1 MANKNAEIA
10 ERLMQRSLMIWGA
23 GDHAKALLDEM
34 MLGVLDGWK
43 AVAVVY
49 PDDTKPKHE
58 AYFRELGLDVIP
70 QQDAIKTGVTNV
82 AFGIGDNAVRQVC
95 YKQLAADG
103 YQFPSIISKNA
114 YVSPTAR
121 YFPHAGVQ
129 IFSGALLG
137 PTARVEGGCII
148 NHLAIV
154 EHDAGVGAFSHLA
167 PRATLLGGAKLGAN
181 CMMGSGATLLPY
193 LDVVDN
199 CIIGAGSMVNRS
211 IEKEGTYVGIPAQ
224 LIVHQG
230 QPS

>member
-1 MANKNAEIA
+1 MANNKAEIA
-10 ERLMQRSLMIWGA
+10 DRIMQRTLLIWGA

-43 AVAVVY
+43 AIAVVY

-58 AYFRELGLDVIP
+58 DHFRDLGLDVIP
-70 QQDAIKTGVTNV
+70 QKQAIETGITNI
-82 AFGIGDNAVRQVC
+82 AFGIGDNSVRQVC
-95 YKQLAADG
+95 YKQLAAEG

-137 PTARVEGGCII
+137 PSARVEGGCII

-154 EHDAGVGAFSHLA
+154 EHDANVAAFSHLA
-167 PRATLLGGAKLGAN
+167 PRATILGGGKVGSNCLMGA
-181 CMMGSGATLLPY
+181 GSILLPY
-193 LDVVDN
+193 LETVDN
-199 CIIGAGSMVNRS
+199 CIIGAGSVITRS
-211 IEKEGTYVGIPAQ
+211 LGKEGTYMGLPAE
-224 LIVHQG
+224 LTTR
-230 QPS
+230 